1 MCWLNERAGSIHSSR
16 QGASADFK
24 TATLWMY
31 RESSDFVKP
40 DSTYSNFVI
49 LDRRKVYSSLKPEND
64 FH

>member
-1 MCWLNERAGSIHSSR
+1 MDSSR
-16 QGASADFK
+16 QGASADFE

-31 RESSDFVKP
+31 GELSEFVKF

-49 LDRRKVYSSLKPEND
+49 PDRRKVYSSFKPEND